1 MKKYIAWKYKWKE
14 AGMAILT
21 GKVHSKAKKIT
32 SDKEQHYIMNKK
44 VNQEGT
50 EGITILGDF
59 NTP

>member
-1 MKKYIAWKYKWKE
+1 
-14 AGMAILT
+14 MAILT

-50 EGITILGDF
+50 EGTTILGDF
-59 NTP
+59 NTPQLLPHRKFCKDTKK